1 MSINALTNAAS
12 TLLAPRPDT
21 TANGGIGTPSRANGA
36 NGANGANTLAT
47 ALTNGGAKD
56 AYTASSVTSS
66 AASSAASSITARAPE
81 GTDPG
86 LWSVL
91 TSEERNFFSKTVT
104 AGPLTY
110 SRVMLSGARA
120 TPAPAARGGRIDIR
134 A

>member
-1 MSINALTNAAS
+1 MSINAVTNSAS
-12 TLLAPRPDT
+12 SLLAPRPDT
-21 TANGGIGTPSRANGA
+21 AANNGIGTPAR
-36 NGANGANTLAT
+36 ANGANTLAT
-47 ALTNGGAKD
+47 ALTNGSAKD
-56 AYTASSVTSS
+56 AYTAS
-66 AASSAASSITARAPE
+66 AAPTLGARAPE

-91 TSEERNFFSKTVT
+91 TSEERNFFARTVT
-104 AGPLTY
+104 SGPLTY

>member
-1 MSINALTNAAS
+1 MSINALTNANT

-21 TANGGIGTPSRANGA
+21 TANSGLGTPSRANGA
-36 NGANGANTLAT
+36 NGANTLAA

-56 AYTASSVTSS
+56 AHTASSAPSTLL
-66 AASSAASSITARAPE
+66 ARAPE

-91 TSEERNFFSKTVT
+91 TSEERNYFSKTVT
-104 AGPLTY
+104 SGPLTY

-120 TPAPAARGGRIDIR
+120 TPAPAARGGRIDLR

>member
-66 AASSAASSITARAPE
+66 AASSITARAPE

>member
-36 NGANGANTLAT
+36 NGANTLAT

-56 AYTASSVTSS
+56 AYTASSAT
-66 AASSAASSITARAPE
+66 SSAASSITARAPE

-104 AGPLTY
+104 SGPLTY

>member
-1 MSINALTNAAS
+1 MSINALTNTAS

-36 NGANGANTLAT
+36 NGANTLAT

-56 AYTASSVTSS
+56 AYTASSAATSS
-66 AASSAASSITARAPE
+66 LTARAPE

-104 AGPLTY
+104 SGPLTY

>member
-1 MSINALTNAAS
+1 MSINALTNANT

-21 TANGGIGTPSRANGA
+21 TANSGLGTPSRANGA
-36 NGANGANTLAT
+36 NGANGANTLAA

-56 AYTASSVTSS
+56 AHTASSAPS
-66 AASSAASSITARAPE
+66 APSAPSALLARAPE

-91 TSEERNFFSKTVT
+91 TSEERNYFSKTVT
-104 AGPLTY
+104 SGPLTY

-120 TPAPAARGGRIDIR
+120 TPVPAARGGRIDLR

>member
-1 MSINALTNAAS
+1 MSINALTNANT

-21 TANGGIGTPSRANGA
+21 TANSGLGTPSRANGA
-36 NGANGANTLAT
+36 NGANGANTLAA

-56 AYTASSVTSS
+56 AHTASSAPS
-66 AASSAASSITARAPE
+66 APSALLARAPE

-91 TSEERNFFSKTVT
+91 TSEERNYFSKTVT
-104 AGPLTY
+104 SGPLTY

-120 TPAPAARGGRIDIR
+120 TPAPAARGGRIDLR

>member
-1 MSINALTNAAS
+1 MSINALTNANT

-21 TANGGIGTPSRANGA
+21 TANSGLGTPSRANGA
-36 NGANGANTLAT
+36 NGANTLAA

-56 AYTASSVTSS
+56 AHTASSAPS
-66 AASSAASSITARAPE
+66 APSALLARAPE

-91 TSEERNFFSKTVT
+91 TSEERNYFSKTVT
-104 AGPLTY
+104 SGPLTY

-120 TPAPAARGGRIDIR
+120 TPAPAARGGRIDLR